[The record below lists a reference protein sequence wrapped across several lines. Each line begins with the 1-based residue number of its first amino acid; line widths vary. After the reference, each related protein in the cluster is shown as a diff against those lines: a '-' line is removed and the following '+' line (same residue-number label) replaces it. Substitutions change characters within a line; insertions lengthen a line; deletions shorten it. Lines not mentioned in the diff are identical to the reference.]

1 MATIKDLPADLIGHW
16 KSLSWTIVTSG
27 GGAFINKKPSMLLM
41 MAAGPYMKGGTAA
54 SADDEDC
61 VDGFALSPRQ
71 RGLCGMTS
79 CHYVAD
85 LVRKGMNKVWSYYNS

>member
-1 MATIKDLPADLIGHW
+1 
-16 KSLSWTIVTSG
+16 
-27 GGAFINKKPSMLLM
+27 MLLM

-54 SADDEDC
+54 SAGDEDC
-61 VDGFALSPRQ
+61 VDGFSLAPQ

-85 LVRKGMNKVWSYYNS
+85 LVRKGMNKVRIINLDNNASNEILLGK